1 MKNPNF
7 STWAGSKEGQVI
19 FRDSSLAVEAAIK
32 NKKLSAD
39 SSSIFFAGEF
49 MYMHSTA
56 GREKLDYFKHIDS
69 REYLVIS
76 Y

>member
-7 STWAGSKEGQVI
+7 STWQGSKDAQVI
-19 FRDSSLAVEAAIK
+19 FRDSAIAFETAIK
-32 NKKLSAD
+32 NKKLSED
-39 SSSIFFAGEF
+39 SSSMFYAGKF

-56 GREKLDYFKHIDS
+56 GDKKLDYFKHIDT
-69 REYLVIS
+69 REYLVIA

>member
-7 STWAGSKEGQVI
+7 STWAGSKDGQVI
-19 FRDSSLAVEAAIK
+19 FRDSAIAFETAIE

-39 SSSIFFAGEF
+39 SSSSLYAAKF

-56 GREKLDYFKHIDS
+56 GEKKLDYFKHIDS
-69 REYLVIS
+69 REYLIIP